1 MVSERRD
8 IDFILEEVVT
18 LPSLPRTVAH
28 ISSLVSDP
36 DCSLSIVAKAISADP
51 SIAMKT
57 LRLVNAAFYG
67 LRQKVSTV
75 EHAVVLLGLKVIKNL
90 VFTATVF
97 DTLKTTVDTLLSHSI
112 GCGVAMRVLV
122 ENGKKLSVDSTEEAF
137 IYGLLHDIGMIVF
150 EQFMPEEFATVNA
163 TCIEQKVP
171 RYEAERAIIGCDHAM
186 IGARLAQK
194 WKLPSTIVDVVAGH
208 HDLAECEDEKLR
220 PIAATLSVADYLCTS
235 CGMPSYPGVTVRVDD
250 ATWAASGLSSE
261 DMPRILGAFFESR
274 PSIVELIQL
283 AR

>member
-1 MVSERRD
+1 MVDEPRD
-8 IDFILEEVVT
+8 IDVLIEEVIT

-28 ISSLVSDP
+28 ISQLVTDP
-36 DCSLSIVAKAISADP
+36 NCSLATIAKAISADP
-51 SIAMKT
+51 AIAMKT

-97 DTLKTTVDTLLSHSI
+97 ETLKGGVDSLLRHSVS
-112 GCGVAMRVLV
+112 CGVAMRVV
-122 ENGKKLSVDSTEEAF
+122 ADHCENGGSESAEEAF
-137 IYGLLHDIGMIVF
+137 IYGLLHDVGMIIF
-150 EQFMPEEFATVNA
+150 EQFLPEEFAAVNA
-163 TCIEQKVP
+163 TCREQRAP

-194 WKLPSTIVDVVAGH
+194 WRLPETIVNAIGGH
-208 HDLAECEDEKLR
+208 HDLEQCQTDDVRRTSAM
-220 PIAATLSVADYLCTS
+220 LSVADYICTA
-235 CGMPSYPGVTVRVDD
+235 CGWPSFPD
-250 ATWAASGLSSE
+250 AVVKVSGDVWAASGLTSVQLPPMLDAYFNE
-261 DMPRILGAFFESR
+261 RQTID
-274 PSIVELIQL
+274 ELVQL